1 MRDEIRDKLK
11 SFVLG
16 LAFPLALACFAVS
29 FMTGGSAYTRSGT
42 PLTPVQAFGYSAWR
56 LGIALFIHGFF
67 FGPYENRPGL
77 RFAILSSGV
86 ISFIVGL
93 YLQFK

>member
-1 MRDEIRDKLK
+1 MDEIRDKLK

-16 LAFPLALACFAVS
+16 LAFPLAVACLALPY
-29 FMTGGSAYTRSGT
+29 MTGQSAHTRSGT
-42 PLTPVQAFGYSAWR
+42 PLTPVQAFGYGAFR

-67 FGPYENRPGL
+67 FGPYENRPAL
-77 RFAILSSGV
+77 RFAVLSSGV
-86 ISFIVGL
+86 PLFIAGL